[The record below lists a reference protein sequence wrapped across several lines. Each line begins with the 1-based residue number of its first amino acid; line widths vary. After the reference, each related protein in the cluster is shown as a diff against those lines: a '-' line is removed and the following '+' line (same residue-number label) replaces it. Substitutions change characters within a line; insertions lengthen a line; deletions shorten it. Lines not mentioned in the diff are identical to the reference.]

1 MQGCFGSAEGRAGE
15 PHACANSPDEK
26 RARNNQKKAKTSKFA
41 VVKKVVKNEKT
52 GKQQKN
58 SKKKKKE
65 RQKGRARRTG
75 RSQSSHKPRSS
86 KEAGGNN
93 KNLTNRGYIAIIKP
107 ATTNSAILQ

>member
-26 RARNNQKKAKTSKFA
+26 RARNNQKKAKTSKFS

-58 SKKKKKE
+58 SKKKRNRDKKAE
-65 RQKGRARRTG
+65 QEEQDEAKVPT
-75 RSQSSHKPRSS
+75 SQGAAK
-86 KEAGGNN
+86 KQVE
-93 KNLTNRGYIAIIKP
+93 
-107 ATTNSAILQ
+107 TTKT

>member
-26 RARNNQKKAKTSKFA
+26 RARNNQKKVKTSKFT

-58 SKKKKKE
+58 SKKKKRKRDKKAE
-65 RQKGRARRTG
+65 QEEQDEAKVPT
-75 RSQSSHKPRSS
+75 SQGAAK
-86 KEAGGNN
+86 KQAE
-93 KNLTNRGYIAIIKP
+93 
-107 ATTNSAILQ
+107 TTKT